1 MNRTT
6 FSRRRFLGGLGG
18 VLAMTA
24 LAACSGAPSA
34 SPTSAPVAASTSV
47 STAAP
52 PAAATTAPASTE
64 PPATTAAAAGQP
76 MAVAATATPAA
87 QAAPA
92 TSAQGELMF
101 GAPLGT
107 TGANAVEGGLTKNGY
122 DTWVKYVNL
131 AGGVKAGG
139 KQYKVS
145 IKYYDD
151 ASKPD
156 QSAQFAER
164 LITQDGVKLLFGPFG
179 SPATFSAS
187 SVAEKYKVVMVEG
200 NGAASN
206 IFGRGYKYIFGTNT
220 PASQYG
226 AVMLDMAVH
235 LTPKPS
241 TVVILSAND
250 SFSVEV
256 GTSAV
261 AFAKAQGLTVTRYD
275 KYPANATDLSAVV
288 TQAKQTGADILLN
301 SGHLPESLAIMKSAK
316 ELDFS
321 PKLFCFTVGPT
332 TPDFLKTLGADAEGV
347 VASTQWTEVEK
358 WQGTDIFGT
367 PQKFNELYQRDFN
380 NQIPDYHVANGA
392 SVGVAMQAAIEKANS
407 LEPDAVRDALSKL
420 DLMTF
425 YGPIKFDERGA
436 NTVHP
441 MAVQQIQ
448 KGKLPTIWP
457 AAVANAMA
465 VYPTPAWS
473 AR

>member
-1 MNRTT
+1 
-6 FSRRRFLGGLGG
+6 
-18 VLAMTA
+18 A
-24 LAACSGAPSA
+24 
-34 SPTSAPVAASTSV
+34 
-47 STAAP
+47 
-52 PAAATTAPASTE
+52 PAAAATAYPAPAAA
-64 PPATTAAAAGQP
+64 PAPAFVPTQASYPYPAPSQP
-76 MAVAATATPAA
+76 NPVAATATPAA
-87 QAAPA
+87 PGAPA
-92 TSAQGELMF
+92 TTAQGELVF

-107 TGANAVEGGLTKNGY
+107 TGANAVEGGLTRNGY
-122 DTWVKYVNL
+122 NTWVKYVNL

-151 ASKPD
+151 ASNPD
-156 QSAQFAER
+156 QSAQLTER
-164 LITQDGVKLLFGPFG
+164 LITQDGIKLLFGPYG
-179 SPATFSAS
+179 SAPTFSAT

-206 IFGRGYKYIFGTNT
+206 IFSRGYKYIFGTLS
-220 PASQYG
+220 PAAQYG
-226 AVMLDMAVH
+226 AVMLDLAVH

-256 GTSAV
+256 GTA
-261 AFAKAQGLTVTRYD
+261 AETFAKQNGLTVTRHD

-332 TPDFLKTLGADAEGV
+332 TPDFLKTLGGDAEGV

-367 PQKFNELYQRDFN
+367 PQKFNQLYQQDFN
-380 NQIPDYHVANGA
+380 NQVPDYHVADGA
-392 SVGVAMQAAIEKANS
+392 SVGVVMQVAIEKANS

-425 YGPIKFDERGA
+425 YGPIKFDERGV
-436 NTVHP
+436 NTAHP

-457 AAVANAMA
+457 AEVSNASPA
-465 VYPTPAWS
+465 YPTPAWS